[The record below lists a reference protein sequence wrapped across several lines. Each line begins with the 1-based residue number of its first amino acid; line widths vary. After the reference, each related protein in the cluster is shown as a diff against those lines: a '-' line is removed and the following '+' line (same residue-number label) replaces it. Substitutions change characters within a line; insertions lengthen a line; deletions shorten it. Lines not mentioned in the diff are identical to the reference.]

1 MGYNYDEFLDLTPRS
16 LSNGMEGFNE
26 KQEAHQRDSW
36 EVMRTQ
42 TTTMVNLQ
50 VDKGKRLKPKDLF
63 TFPWDQ
69 KKVVKKLSKEEAKA
83 ILNKW
88 QKH

>member
-1 MGYNYDEFLDLTPRS
+1 MDGY
-16 LSNGMEGFNE
+16 NE
-26 KQEAHQRDSW
+26 KQEAQQRDSW

-42 TTTMVNLQ
+42 TTTLVNLQ

-63 TFPWDQ
+63 QFPWDHKEQ
-69 KKVVKKLSKEEAKA
+69 VHKLNKEEAKA

-88 QKH
+88 QEH

>member
-1 MGYNYDEFLDLTPRS
+1 
-16 LSNGMEGFNE
+16 MEGFNE
-26 KQEAHQRDSW
+26 KQEAQQRDSW

>member
-1 MGYNYDEFLDLTPRS
+1 
-16 LSNGMEGFNE
+16 MEGFNE
-26 KQEAHQRDSW
+26 KQEAQQRDSW

-42 TTTMVNLQ
+42 TTTLVNLQ

-69 KKVVKKLSKEEAKA
+69 KKEVKKLSKEEAKA

>member
-1 MGYNYDEFLDLTPRS
+1 
-16 LSNGMEGFNE
+16 MEGFNE
-26 KQEAHQRDSW
+26 KQEANQRDSW

-63 TFPWDQ
+63 EFPWDQ

-88 QKH
+88 QKCQTFLGTQ

>member
-1 MGYNYDEFLDLTPRS
+1 
-16 LSNGMEGFNE
+16 MEGFNE
-26 KQEAHQRDSW
+26 KQEANQRDSW